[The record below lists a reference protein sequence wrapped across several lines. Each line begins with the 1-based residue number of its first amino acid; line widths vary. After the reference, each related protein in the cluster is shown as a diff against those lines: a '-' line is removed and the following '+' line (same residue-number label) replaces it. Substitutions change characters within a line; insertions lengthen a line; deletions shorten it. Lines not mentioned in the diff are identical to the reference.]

1 MKTLLFIFAVAM
13 AAFQGSA
20 QAAGKYPDRP
30 IRIIVPFTAAGP
42 TDILARLLAEGFR
55 ETLGAT
61 AITENRP
68 GAGGNLGTG
77 LAAKADPDGYTLVI
91 GYMGPLAINP
101 WLYRNLSYK
110 PLEDFTPISLLVTTP
125 LVAIVNPSVPAHNMA
140 DLVKYAK
147 SLPQGLSYASGGN
160 GSANHMAGELFRLA
174 TGANLVHIPYK
185 GIAPATN
192 DVMAGR
198 VPLMFDGLSVAIPQI
213 KANRVRALAVTSRER
228 AASLPQVPTMQEEG
242 FRQFDVSAW
251 FGLLAPAGLPAP
263 ILQRLEK
270 ATNEVMRMP
279 KVVARVDALGMVA
292 RPGTSEEFRRLMA
305 QELERWSKV
314 VKSSGVKAD

>member
-13 AAFQGSA
+13 AAFQGPAQSA
-20 QAAGKYPDRP
+20 EQYPSRT

-61 AITENRP
+61 VITENRP

-101 WLYRNLSYK
+101 WLYRDLRYK

-125 LVAIVNPSVPAHNMA
+125 LVAIVNPSVPAQNMA

-185 GIAPATN
+185 GIAPATKE
-192 DVMAGR
+192 VMAGR

-213 KANRVRALAVTSRER
+213 KAQRVRALAVTSRDR

-242 FRQFDVSAW
+242 FSQFDVSAW
-251 FGLLAPAGLPAP
+251 FSLLAPAGLPAP

-279 KVVARVDALGMVA
+279 KVVARVDELGMVA
-292 RPGTSEEFRRLMA
+292 RPGTSEELRRLMA

-314 VKSSGVKAD
+314 IKSSGVKAD